1 MQKYQAKIDLA
12 LFIPVVGLML
22 AVTLLTLILPLNEPD
37 PKATFIAWGI
47 ALLLLLSTALCA
59 QFFLTTHY
67 IIDGQALIVHAGP
80 LYKNRKIPIASIRKI
95 TKTRTLISAPAP
107 SLDRLEIFYNK
118 FDSIVISPK
127 DKPGFIANLIKLNPT
142 IEMA

>member
-22 AVTLLTLILPLNEPD
+22 GVTLMTIILPLNEPD
-37 PKATFIAWGI
+37 PRATYTTGGI
-47 ALLLLLSTALCA
+47 ALLMLLSTVFCA
-59 QFFLTTHY
+59 QSFLAIHY
-67 IIDGQALIVHAGP
+67 LIDGQALIVHAGP
-80 LYKNRKIPIASIRKI
+80 LYKNRKIDIASIRKI
-95 TKTRTLISAPAP
+95 MKTRTPISAPAP

-127 DKPGFIANLIKLNPT
+127 DKTVFIADLLKLNPA
-142 IEMA
+142 IEVS

>member
-22 AVTLLTLILPLNEPD
+22 GVTLMTVILPLNEPD
-37 PKATFIAWGI
+37 PRAAYTSWGI
-47 ALLLLLSTALCA
+47 ALLMLLSTIFCA
-59 QFFLTTHY
+59 QCFLATHY
-67 IIDGQALIVHAGP
+67 LIDGKALIVHAGP
-80 LYKNRKIPIASIRKI
+80 LYKNRKIDIASIRKI
-95 TKTRTLISAPAP
+95 TKTRTFISAPAP

-127 DKPGFIANLIKLNPT
+127 DKTAFIMDLLKLNPA
-142 IEMA
+142 IEVA